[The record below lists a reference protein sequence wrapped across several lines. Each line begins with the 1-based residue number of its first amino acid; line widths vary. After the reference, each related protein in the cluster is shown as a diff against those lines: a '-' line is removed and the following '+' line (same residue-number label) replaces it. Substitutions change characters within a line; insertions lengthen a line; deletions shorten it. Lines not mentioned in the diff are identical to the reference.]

1 METLHST
8 TSVEIVVLR
17 MIDKL
22 PKINQLRHT
31 VQLVSKEIQRHTP
44 TALAYNIITV
54 FM

>member
-17 MIDKL
+17 TIDKL

-31 VQLVSKEIQRHTP
+31 VQLAAKQI
-44 TALAYNIITV
+44 
-54 FM
+54 

>member
-31 VQLVSKEIQRHTP
+31 VQLVAKQIVTYTNSSSI
-44 TALAYNIITV
+44 
-54 FM
+54 